1 MSDDKWEDQ
10 PIPEDEAIKA
20 AHPTRSGQHE
30 TYQEAMRLVGAK
42 RSKGA
47 LVELVNWL
55 LVEAR
60 AGWKT
65 ANALSV
71 AGNYHA
77 SERASREALARLGE
91 KL

>member
-1 MSDDKWEDQ
+1 MSDDTWEDQ

-30 TYQEAMRLVGAK
+30 AYQEAMRLVGAK
-42 RSKGA
+42 RSKAA

-55 LVEAR
+55 LLEAR
-60 AGWKT
+60 AGWRT
-65 ANALSV
+65 SNALAL
-71 AGNYHA
+71 AGNHRA

-91 KL
+91 KP